1 MLDSESNAIPCATIP
16 PREKSKDI
24 TDLKTET
31 AEDCQRV
38 NYHSAD
44 RLRHRAGGMA
54 TLGAFKQNHFTVTR

>member
-1 MLDSESNAIPCATIP
+1 MLDSESKRHPLRHPTAQG
-16 PREKSKDI
+16 KSKDI

-31 AEDCQRV
+31 TEECQRV
-38 NYHSAD
+38 NHHSAD